1 MMLAHYG
8 VTVVFVSRVGFGICR
23 GSQSCATHWGLVIR
37 LVIRLVMGL
46 VMGLVITGV

>member
-8 VTVVFVSRVGFGICR
+8 LTVVFVSRVGFGICR
-23 GSQSCATHWGLVIR
+23 GSQSCATHWGLVMR
-37 LVIRLVMGL
+37 L